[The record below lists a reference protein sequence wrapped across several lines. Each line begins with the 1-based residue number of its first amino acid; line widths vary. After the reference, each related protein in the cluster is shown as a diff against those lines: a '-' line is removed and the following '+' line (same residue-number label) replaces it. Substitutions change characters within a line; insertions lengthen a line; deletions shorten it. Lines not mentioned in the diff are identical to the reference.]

1 MEEALV
7 AKLLAL
13 TGITMLVGQRITWG
27 RRAQGGTLPAIV
39 LHRIDGNRDYH
50 LGGASGLVASRVQVD
65 CWAATFADAKRAAR
79 AVEASVSGTHFVQD
93 PIRFDA
99 ILVVDERDDS
109 DDLNG
114 TPLFRT
120 SLDLA
125 VHHASAI

>member
-7 AKLLAL
+7 AKLLAV
-13 TGITMLVGQRITWG
+13 TTITTLVGQRITWG

-50 LGGASGLVASRVQVD
+50 LGGPSGLVASRVQVD
-65 CWAATFADAKRAAR
+65 CWANTFGDAKRAAR
-79 AVEASVSGTHFVQD
+79 AVALAVSGIRFIQGAV
-93 PIRFDA
+93 RFDA
-99 ILVVDERDDS
+99 ILIIDERDSS

-125 VHHASAI
+125 VHHASAS